1 MGKKHFFDLDDDTF
15 NIGLSDKLLY
25 GEKGFKFRLNDHM
38 ILDEETSDLHFGIS
52 IGDTEDDE
60 E

>member
-38 ILDEETSDLHFGIS
+38 VLDEETSDIHMGIPVGFDDS
-52 IGDTEDDE
+52 DDE
-60 E
+60 